1 MTEFYPAKRFP
12 ASEAVRALG
21 LEPALATRLARHLD
35 RAIARGSL
43 TRPSLRETVCE
54 AAMALRLAG
63 MPASEVVWRLE
74 RTVIEHA
81 HERGWTETSLVTG
94 QPRFAT
100 AASQVAGWASR
111 ACGPSAGSGQAAGRA
126 SAAEAQYDVRAAL

>member
-12 ASEAVRALG
+12 ASDAVRALG

-54 AAMALRLAG
+54 AAMALRRAG

-81 HERGWTETSLVTG
+81 HERGWTETSVVTG

-100 AASQVAGWASR
+100 AASQVAGWASL
-111 ACGPSAGSGQAAGRA
+111 ACGAGRA
-126 SAAEAQYDVRAAL
+126 SAVEAQHDVRAAL